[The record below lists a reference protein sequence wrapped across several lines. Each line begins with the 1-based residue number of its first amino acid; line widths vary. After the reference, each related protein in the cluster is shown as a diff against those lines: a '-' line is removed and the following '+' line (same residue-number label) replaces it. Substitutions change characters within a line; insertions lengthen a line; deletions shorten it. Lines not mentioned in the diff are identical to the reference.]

1 MGCILCQF
9 LLLLVAIF
17 PIEPQDFCPKAKL
30 IHLTKESRNREPGQ
44 GRTSASTSPQ
54 GIESAAQKQHV
65 LATKGCF
72 FPLPSEFPVCLPHAL
87 FQYTR
92 KSDGDQHHQALTQQI
107 LKSNDALVAHEV
119 TLEKVCHPC
128 SHI

>member
-1 MGCILCQF
+1 MGCIFCQF

-44 GRTSASTSPQ
+44 GRTSASISPQ
-54 GIESAAQKQHV
+54 GIEKQHV

-72 FPLPSEFPVCLPHAL
+72 FPLSSEFPVCLPHAL
-87 FQYTR
+87 SQYTR
-92 KSDGDQHHQALTQQI
+92 KADGDQHHQTHTQQI
-107 LKSNDALVAHEV
+107 LKSNDVLVAHEA
-119 TLEKVCHPC
+119 TLEKVCLPC